1 MTTRSLARRLPAL
14 GTSIALALVI
24 AACGSAGVSSP
35 PATGSPATGS
45 PSAPT
50 PGTPGPTV
58 FDVGGLAGSLAD
70 LDGTTV
76 TVDGFFLIS
85 DGTARLCE
93 MVLES
98 YPPQCG
104 GATLRVLG
112 KVPQE
117 VLDALETTSDPILAQ
132 ASWGTVSI
140 TGIIGASGADGTPT
154 ITIES
159 ISVVPPVGG

>member
-1 MTTRSLARRLPAL
+1 MTTRSFTRRLPAM
-14 GTSIALALVI
+14 GASVALALAI
-24 AACGSAGVSSP
+24 AACGSAVASSP
-35 PATGSPATGS
+35 PPTGSPTGSPAG
-45 PSAPT
+45 PT
-50 PGTPGPTV
+50 PVPTV
-58 FDVGGLAGSLAD
+58 FDVDGLAASLAD

-76 TVDGFFLIS
+76 TVNGFFLIS
-85 DGTARLCE
+85 DGTARLCA

-117 VLDALETTSDPILAQ
+117 VLDALETTSDPTLAQ

-140 TGIIGASGADGTPT
+140 TGPIGASGVDGTPT

-159 ISVVPPVGG
+159 MSVVPPVGG